1 MKRKYNEIWRSLD
14 GVSGHVRPSELP
26 DLLLA
31 EISQRNGMAAEQSE
45 RAFIALEALRKTD
58 GYLALQEASARFLAI
73 PKSERLAAID
83 EMMGNYQSPE
93 LGFWIGYLPAKRIAE
108 LVGTPKTAR
117 CAFSSA
123 LHPAL
128 LLASQGISVHF
139 EDRHPEVCNTAR
151 MIAAVLEVSLQ
162 VRAVDPFGRVDDE
175 IYDAEIIMTPFGRKV
190 LPSDELSP
198 KTLNIIGHDGRSR
211 RLSSEAVA
219 LADAQVSTA
228 ETVVVSVASGAMFRG
243 VGVEPI
249 AREALVESGRLNAIL
264 SVPGGMIF
272 HNTGIPS
279 DILVLG
285 ERSENVRFVDLGSS
299 HFAGKTVRGRPEIK
313 SETSWLQ
320 AITGPI
326 PESEGVAADASISDI
341 REKDYILSLDRYLI
355 PPAVAALDRFLENR
369 VTLPLS
375 EAVELIRPISL
386 GKGDEGDL
394 LIREASPA
402 DIGESDFLPEP
413 KKELLI
419 DRPQLRKARSQ
430 RLLPGDVLLSVKGTV
445 GSVALVPKDAPV
457 EGESHFWTAGQSFMI
472 LRPKQGK
479 ISAVALLEYFSNAA
493 VKASLRSLAA
503 GAVIQTIAIKDLKD
517 FEVPIPSEKE
527 SAAIESAFQTRQER
541 RAEIRLL
548 LEEIDRERSSSWPHS
563 DLQEWQSRS

>member
-1 MKRKYNEIWRSLD
+1 
-14 GVSGHVRPSELP
+14 
-26 DLLLA
+26 
-31 EISQRNGMAAEQSE
+31 
-45 RAFIALEALRKTD
+45 
-58 GYLALQEASARFLAI
+58 
-73 PKSERLAAID
+73 
-83 EMMGNYQSPE
+83 
-93 LGFWIGYLPAKRIAE
+93 
-108 LVGTPKTAR
+108 
-117 CAFSSA
+117 
-123 LHPAL
+123 
-128 LLASQGISVHF
+128 
-139 EDRHPEVCNTAR
+139 
-151 MIAAVLEVSLQ
+151 
-162 VRAVDPFGRVDDE
+162 
-175 IYDAEIIMTPFGRKV
+175 
-190 LPSDELSP
+190 
-198 KTLNIIGHDGRSR
+198 
-211 RLSSEAVA
+211 
-219 LADAQVSTA
+219 
-228 ETVVVSVASGAMFRG
+228 
-243 VGVEPI
+243 
-249 AREALVESGRLNAIL
+249 
-264 SVPGGMIF
+264 
-272 HNTGIPS
+272 
-279 DILVLG
+279 
-285 ERSENVRFVDLGSS
+285 
-299 HFAGKTVRGRPEIK
+299 
-313 SETSWLQ
+313 
-320 AITGPI
+320 
-326 PESEGVAADASISDI
+326 
-341 REKDYILSLDRYLI
+341 LDRYLI
-355 PPAVAALDRFLENR
+355 PPAVAALDRFLESR

-430 RLLPGDVLLSVKGTV
+430 RLLPGDVLLSVKGTI